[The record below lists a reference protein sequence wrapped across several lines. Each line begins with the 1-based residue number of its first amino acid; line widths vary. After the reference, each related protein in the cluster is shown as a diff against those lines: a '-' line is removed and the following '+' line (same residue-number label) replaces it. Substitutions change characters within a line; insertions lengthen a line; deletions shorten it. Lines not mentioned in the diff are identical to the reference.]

1 MGMERMIVGGGCF
14 WCVEGAYK
22 QIHGVESALPAYAG
36 GHDPHPTYQAVCSGT
51 TGHAEV
57 VEIQFDPSVVSFETL
72 LEVFFTVHDPTQL
85 NRQGNDIGTQYRS
98 CIMPLSDRQRAL
110 SEATIADMG
119 EVYDDPIVT
128 TIEEPVNFSSLK
140 KSITTTTH
148 ATPTRATAWRLSGRK
163 SQRSEPSTLTSTAEQ
178 SLSRSA
184 PFRRSREC
192 MGDVQESPFAT
203 LNHGEQHPQAT
214 HPRQRT
220 RVGLLARQQRTG

>member
-57 VEIQFDPSVVSFETL
+57 VEVQFDPSVVSFETL

-98 CIMPLSDRQRAL
+98 CIMPLSDQQRAL

-128 TIEEPVNFSSLK
+128 TIEEPVNFLIAEK
-140 KSITTTTH
+140 KHHDYYARNPYQGYCMAVVGPKIAKVRAKH
-148 ATPTRATAWRLSGRK
+148 AHLYR
-163 SQRSEPSTLTSTAEQ
+163 
-178 SLSRSA
+178 
-184 PFRRSREC
+184 
-192 MGDVQESPFAT
+192 
-203 LNHGEQHPQAT
+203 
-214 HPRQRT
+214 
-220 RVGLLARQQRTG
+220 